1 MESLAPLTWQF
12 SGKSPFIFFQAKV
25 DPFKVEEEEPS
36 PGGSEHRISKL
47 SPDVKKF
54 LLARISKGPEIS
66 EMREEDIFSIYFFR
80 RNGNWT
86 ECASCASC

>member
-12 SGKSPFIFFQAKV
+12 SGKSPFIFFQVKA

-66 EMREEDIFSIYFFR
+66 EKRK
-80 RNGNWT
+80 GNTFW
-86 ECASCASC
+86 

>member
-12 SGKSPFIFFQAKV
+12 SGKSPFIFFQVKD
-25 DPFKVEEEEPS
+25 DPFEVEEAPS
-36 PGGSEHRISKL
+36 PGSEHRISKL

-80 RNGNWT
+80 RHGNWT

>member
-66 EMREEDIFSIYFFR
+66 EKREENTF
-80 RNGNWT
+80 W
-86 ECASCASC
+86 